1 MAVADPTF
9 QEILEEFYGWPPGS
23 VRVEVIHMSGAV
35 EREDAVAA
43 LRSALDLKDLKVREA
58 ADGLG
63 AVAAGH
69 PRQCFLEGD
78 AAGQELLRTPGE
90 VGCLLSHV
98 EAIKEAFA
106 DPATKCLVLFED
118 DCRPADGFS
127 LEGLREWLGAVR
139 RGLQKFSVPDHFTEF
154 LLLGTMG
161 SYFSLPWLP
170 AAKWVERFNGSHAV
184 VLCRPFMEKVLRSY
198 ALLLQKGRTAPVD
211 GLYSFL
217 LRAEKRWAVVPALDT
232 TFFVQDRSIPS
243 YVVESTGA
251 PQLRFE

>member
-1 MAVADPTF
+1 MVGADPTF

-23 VRVEVIHMSGAV
+23 VRMEVIHMSGAV
-35 EREDAVAA
+35 EREEAVAA
-43 LRSALDLKDLKVREA
+43 LRKGLGLQGSSLKVREA
-58 ADGLG
+58 TDGVA

-78 AAGQELLRTPGE
+78 QELLRTPGE

-98 EAIKEAFA
+98 AAIQEAFE
-106 DPATKCLVLFED
+106 DPGTNCIVLFED
-118 DCRPADGFS
+118 DCRPAEGFS
-127 LEGLREWLGAVR
+127 LESLRKWLGAVR

-217 LRAEKRWAVVPALDT
+217 LRAEKRWAVVPSLDT

>member
-9 QEILEEFYGWPPGS
+9 QGILEEFYGWPPGS

-35 EREDAVAA
+35 EREGVIAA
-43 LRSALDLKDLKVREA
+43 LEAALGLKDLRVREA
-58 ADGLG
+58 ADGVA

-69 PRQCFLEGD
+69 PRQCFLEEGSVPI
-78 AAGQELLRTPGE
+78 LRTPGE

-98 EAIKEAFA
+98 AAIKEAFA

-118 DCRPADGFS
+118 DCRPAEGFS
-127 LEGLREWLGAVR
+127 LKGLREWLGAVR
-139 RGLQKFSVPDHFTEF
+139 RGLQKFSVPDHFTDF

-161 SYFSLPWLP
+161 SYFSIPWLP

-198 ALLLQKGRTAPVD
+198 DLLLQRGRTAPVD

-217 LRAEKRWAVVPALDT
+217 LRAEKRWAVVPTLDT

-243 YVVESTGA
+243 YVIGSSGV
-251 PQLRFE
+251 PQIRFE